1 MSPMR
6 SIVCLLAMLAA
17 GTAQA
22 VEWPTYAGGPRRLFF
37 NPAETQITA
46 ANATSLRVKGK
57 SPAAAAITAS
67 PSVATVDLPGAGPTQ
82 VVFIPSWDH
91 TLYAVRL
98 RDCTEVWRL
107 PVADDI

>member
-37 NPAETQITA
+37 NPAETQI
-46 ANATSLRVKGK
+46 
-57 SPAAAAITAS
+57 AS
-67 PSVATVDLPGAGPTQ
+67 
-82 VVFIPSWDH
+82 
-91 TLYAVRL
+91 
-98 RDCTEVWRL
+98 E
-107 PVADDI
+107 